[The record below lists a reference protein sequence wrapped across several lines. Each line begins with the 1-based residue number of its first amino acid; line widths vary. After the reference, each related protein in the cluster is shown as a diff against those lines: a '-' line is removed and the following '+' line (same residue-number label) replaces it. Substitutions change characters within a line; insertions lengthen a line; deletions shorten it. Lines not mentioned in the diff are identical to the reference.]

1 MYHLRLYMTKLY
13 AVNGGALFLNIG
25 CMIIVSLLEGLG
37 IYMLVPMLAAIGIFG
52 GHAGIP
58 FLSGGFDLFLSNI
71 PKSWLLQGML
81 LLFVLLLIGQA
92 LLQRYQSILNSRIQQ
107 RFMRSLRIDVYTSFM
122 KAQWTFYLRQRKSD
136 FSHVMT
142 TELARVSQ
150 GTNLLLQLTTAVIF
164 TLIQI
169 ALAFWL
175 SPSLTGLV
183 FLCGLGLFVVF
194 RRSIQNAKQLGDRT
208 TELSQVYFAGITDH
222 MNGMKDIKSNLLEAA
237 NIDWFRSLT
246 QRMEDNTTQF
256 VRQNATTQFFHRTAA
271 AVFVACIMLVSLQW
285 LHVSPEKLIVLILIF
300 SRLWPRFALIQASL
314 EYIMSMLSAFESVT
328 KVQQE
333 CEAFSDPSL
342 TALTTFETH
351 VSSDLSATHKSV
363 SASTTASARQPF
375 YLRTGIE
382 CSGLDYRY
390 DGTAELALH
399 QINLFI
405 PARGMTA
412 IVGKSGAGKSTMV
425 DVLMGFLRPTQGQ
438 IKMDG
443 HVLNDEL
450 LPQWRQS
457 FGYVSQD
464 PFLFHATVRENL
476 KLADANASEQQ
487 LWEALHFAAA
497 DGFVTRLPE
506 GLDTVIGDR
515 GIRLSGGERQ
525 RLVLARAVLHR
536 PPVLILD
543 EATSALDGEHE
554 ADIQAALER
563 MKGQMTLIVIAHRLS
578 TIRHADQ
585 IVVLEQGEIIQQGN
599 YRQLVQEERGAFSQL
614 LSYQSS
620 VIATP

>member
-1 MYHLRLYMTKLY
+1 MVHLRLYMTKLY
-13 AVNGGALFLNIG
+13 SVNGCALFLNIG
-25 CMIIVSLLEGLG
+25 CMIIVSLLEGFG
-37 IYMLVPMLAAIGIFG
+37 IYMLVPMLAAIGVFV
-52 GHAGIP
+52 GHSGMP
-58 FLSGGFDLFLSNI
+58 FLSDGLDHFLPFV
-71 PKSWLLQGML
+71 PKSWLLPGML
-81 LLFVLLLIGQA
+81 MVFVVLLTGQA

-122 KAQWTFYLRQRKSD
+122 KTQWAFYLRQRKSD

-150 GTNLLLQLTTAVIF
+150 GTNLLLQLTTAVMF

-183 FLCGLGLFVVF
+183 FLSGLGLFVVF
-194 RRSIQNAKQLGDRT
+194 RRSIRNAKQLGDRT

-237 NIDWFRSLT
+237 NIHWFRSLT

-256 VRQNATTQFFHRTAA
+256 VRQNATTQFFHRAVA
-271 AVFVACIMLVSLQW
+271 AVFVACVIFISLQW
-285 LHVSPEKLIVLILIF
+285 LHVTPEKLIVLILIF

-314 EYIMSMLSAFESVT
+314 EYIMSMISAFESVT

-333 CEAFSDPSL
+333 CEAFTDPSL
-342 TALTTFETH
+342 IALASSETRDPS
-351 VSSDLSATHKSV
+351 VVNLS
-363 SASTTASARQPF
+363 SASERQPLS
-375 YLRTGIE
+375 LRHGIE
-382 CSGLDYRY
+382 CSHLDYRY
-390 DGTAELALH
+390 EGAAEPALRH
-399 QINLFI
+399 INLFI
-405 PARGMTA
+405 PAREMTA

-425 DVLMGFLRPTQGQ
+425 DVLMGFLRPTGGQ
-438 IKMDG
+438 ITIDG
-443 HVLNDEL
+443 LVLSDEL

-476 KLADANASEQQ
+476 MLADKDASEQQ

-497 DGFVTRLPE
+497 DNFVSRLPE
-506 GLDTVIGDR
+506 GLDTIIGDR

-525 RLVLARAVLHR
+525 RLVLARAILHH
-536 PPVLILD
+536 PPILILD

-554 ADIQAALER
+554 AAIQAALER

-585 IVVLEQGEIIQQGN
+585 IVVLDQGEVIQQGN
-599 YRQLVQEERGAFSQL
+599 YRQLEQEERGRSV
-614 LSYQSS
+614 SYYRIKAVSPPPLNQ
-620 VIATP
+620 TFL

>member
-1 MYHLRLYMTKLY
+1 MVHLRLYMTKLY
-13 AVNGGALFLNIG
+13 SVNGGALFLNIG
-25 CMIIVSLLEGLG
+25 CMIIVSLLEGFG
-37 IYMLVPMLAAIGIFG
+37 IYMLVPMLAAIGVFV
-52 GHAGIP
+52 GHSGMP
-58 FLSGGFDLFLSNI
+58 FLSDGLDHFLPFV
-71 PKSWLLQGML
+71 PKSWLLPGML
-81 LLFVLLLIGQA
+81 MVFVVLLTGQA

-122 KAQWTFYLRQRKSD
+122 KAQWAFYLRQRKSD

-150 GTNLLLQLTTAVIF
+150 GTNLLLQLTTAVMF

-183 FLCGLGLFVVF
+183 FLSGLGLFVVF
-194 RRSIQNAKQLGDRT
+194 RRSIRNAKQLGDRT

-237 NIDWFRSLT
+237 NIHWFRSLT

-271 AVFVACIMLVSLQW
+271 AVFVACVIFISLQW
-285 LHVSPEKLIVLILIF
+285 LHVTPEKLIVLILIF

-314 EYIMSMLSAFESVT
+314 EYIMSMISAFESVT
-328 KVQQE
+328 KVQQD
-333 CEAFSDPSL
+333 CEAFTDPSLIGLASSETRVPSDPS
-342 TALTTFETH
+342 
-351 VSSDLSATHKSV
+351 VVNLS
-363 SASTTASARQPF
+363 SASERQPLS
-375 YLRTGIE
+375 LRHGIE
-382 CSGLDYRY
+382 CSHLDYRY
-390 DGTAELALH
+390 EGAVEPALRH
-399 QINLFI
+399 INLFI

-425 DVLMGFLRPTQGQ
+425 DVLMGFLRPTGGQ
-438 IKMDG
+438 ITIDG
-443 HVLNDEL
+443 LVLGDEL

-476 KLADANASEQQ
+476 MLADKDASEQQ

-497 DGFVTRLPE
+497 DNFVSRLPE
-506 GLDTVIGDR
+506 GLDTIIGDR

-525 RLVLARAVLHR
+525 RLVLARAILHH

-554 ADIQAALER
+554 AAIQAALER

-585 IVVLEQGEIIQQGN
+585 IVVLDQGKVIQQGD
-599 YRQLVQEERGAFSQL
+599 YRQLEQEERGAFSQL

-620 VIATP
+620 VTATP

>member
-1 MYHLRLYMTKLY
+1 MVHLRLYITKLY

-25 CMIIVSLLEGLG
+25 CMMIISLLEGFG
-37 IYMLVPMLAAIGIFG
+37 IYMLVPMLAAIGIFA
-52 GHAGIP
+52 GHSGLP
-58 FLSGGFDLFLSNI
+58 FLSGGFDHFLSYI
-71 PKSWLLQGML
+71 PKSWLLPGML
-81 LLFVLLLIGQA
+81 LLFVVLLTGQA
-92 LLQRYQSILNSRIQQ
+92 LLQRYQSILNSQIQQ

-150 GTNLLLQLTTAVIF
+150 GTNLLLQLTTSVMF

-183 FLCGLGLFVVF
+183 FLSGLGLFVVF
-194 RRSIQNAKQLGDRT
+194 RRSIRNAKQLGDRT
-208 TELSQVYFAGITDH
+208 TELSQIYFAGITDH
-222 MNGMKDIKSNLLEAA
+222 LNGMKDIKSNLLEAA

-246 QRMEDNTTQF
+246 RRMEDNSTQF
-256 VRQNATTQFFHRTAA
+256 VRQNATTQFLHRTAA
-271 AVFVACIMLVSLQW
+271 AVFVVCLIFASLQW
-285 LHVSPEKLIVLILIF
+285 LHISPEKLIVLILIF

-314 EYIMSMLSAFESVT
+314 EYIMSMISAFESVT

-342 TALTTFETH
+342 TALAAPPTRVPSD
-351 VSSDLSATHKSV
+351 VSGLHESPYTS
-363 SASTTASARQPF
+363 ASARHPLF
-375 YLRTGIE
+375 LRSGIE
-382 CSGLDYRY
+382 CNGLDYRY
-390 DGTAELALH
+390 DSAAEPALH

-405 PARGMTA
+405 PAKGMTA
-412 IVGKSGAGKSTMV
+412 IVGKSGAGKSTLV
-425 DVLMGFLRPTQGQ
+425 DVLMGFLRPTGGQ
-438 IKMDG
+438 IKIDG
-443 HVLNDEL
+443 RVLDDEL

-476 KLADANASEQQ
+476 KLAYKEASEKQ

-497 DGFVTRLPE
+497 DSFVARLPQ

-525 RLVLARAVLHR
+525 RLVLARAVLHH

-554 ADIQAALER
+554 AAIQAALER

-585 IVVLEQGEIIQQGN
+585 IVVLEQGEVIQQGN
-599 YRQLVQEERGAFSQL
+599 YRQLEQEERGAFSQL

-620 VIATP
+620 VTATP

>member
-1 MYHLRLYMTKLY
+1 MVHLRLYMTKLY
-13 AVNGGALFLNIG
+13 SVNGGALFLNIG
-25 CMIIVSLLEGLG
+25 CMIIVSLLEGFG
-37 IYMLVPMLAAIGIFG
+37 IYMLVPMLAAIGVFV
-52 GHAGIP
+52 GHSGIP
-58 FLSGGFDLFLSNI
+58 FLSGGLEHFLPFI
-71 PKSWLLQGML
+71 PKSWLLPGML
-81 LLFVLLLIGQA
+81 MVFIVLLTGQA

-122 KAQWTFYLRQRKSD
+122 KAQWAFYLRQRKSD

-150 GTNLLLQLTTAVIF
+150 GTNLLLQLTTAVMF
-164 TLIQI
+164 TMIQI

-183 FLCGLGLFVVF
+183 FLSGLGLFVVF
-194 RRSIQNAKQLGDRT
+194 RRSIRNAKQLGDRT

-237 NIDWFRSLT
+237 NIHWFRSLT

-271 AVFVACIMLVSLQW
+271 AVFVACVIFISLQW
-285 LHVSPEKLIVLILIF
+285 LHVTPEKLIVLILIF

-314 EYIMSMLSAFESVT
+314 EYIMSMISAFESVT

-333 CEAFSDPSL
+333 CEAFTDPSL
-342 TALTTFETH
+342 I
-351 VSSDLSATHKSV
+351 V
-363 SASTTASARQPF
+363 SASVRQPLS
-375 YLRTGIE
+375 LRHGIE
-382 CSGLDYRY
+382 CSHLDYRY
-390 DGTAELALH
+390 DGAAESALR

-425 DVLMGFLRPTQGQ
+425 DVLMGFLRPTGGQ
-438 IKMDG
+438 ITIDG
-443 HVLNDEL
+443 LVLDDEL
-450 LPQWRQS
+450 LLQWRQS

-476 KLADANASEQQ
+476 MLADKDASEQQ

-497 DGFVTRLPE
+497 DNFVSRLPE

-525 RLVLARAVLHR
+525 RLVLARAVLHH
-536 PPVLILD
+536 PSVLILD

-554 ADIQAALER
+554 AAIQAALER

-585 IVVLEQGEIIQQGN
+585 IVVLDQGEVIQQGN
-599 YRQLVQEERGAFSQL
+599 YHQLEQEERGAFSQL

-620 VIATP
+620 VTATP

>member
-1 MYHLRLYMTKLY
+1 MTHLRLYMTKLY
-13 AVNGGALFLNIG
+13 GVNGGALFLNIG
-25 CMIIVSLLEGLG
+25 CMIIVSLLESVG
-37 IYMLVPMLAAIGIFG
+37 IYMLVPMLAAIGVFG
-52 GHAGIP
+52 GHSEMP
-58 FLSGGFDLFLSNI
+58 FLSDGFDYFLPHI
-71 PKSWLLQGML
+71 PKSWLLPGML
-81 LLFVLLLIGQA
+81 LLFVALLTGQA
-92 LLQRYQSILNSRIQQ
+92 LLQRYQSILSSRIQQ

-122 KAQWTFYLRQRKSD
+122 KAQWAFYLRQRKSD

-150 GTNLLLQLTTAVIF
+150 GTNLLLQLVTAVMF

-183 FLCGLGLFVVF
+183 FVSGLVLFVVF
-194 RRSIQNAKQLGDRT
+194 RRSIRNAKQLGDRT

-237 NIDWFRSLT
+237 NIRWFRSLT

-256 VRQNATTQFFHRTAA
+256 VRQNATTQFFHRIAA
-271 AVFVACIMLVSLQW
+271 AIFVVSVLFVSLQW
-285 LHVSPEKLIVLILIF
+285 LHVTPEKLIVLILIF

-314 EYIMSMLSAFESVT
+314 EYIMSMVSAFESVT
-328 KVQQE
+328 KVQRE

-342 TALTTFETH
+342 IGLTSSETH
-351 VSSDLSATHKSV
+351 VPFDLSEHQLASV
-363 SASTTASARQPF
+363 SVRQP
-375 YLRTGIE
+375 LSLHNGIE
-382 CSGLDYRY
+382 CTRLDYCY
-390 DGTAELALH
+390 EGAVEPALR

-425 DVLMGFLRPTQGQ
+425 DVLMGFLRPTSGQ
-438 IKMDG
+438 IQIDG
-443 HVLNDEL
+443 HVLDDEL
-450 LPQWRQS
+450 LPLWRQS

-476 KLADANASEQQ
+476 KLADKDATEQQ

-497 DGFVTRLPE
+497 DHFVSRLPE

-525 RLVLARAVLHR
+525 RLVLARAILHH

-554 ADIQAALER
+554 AAIQAALER

-585 IVVLEQGEIIQQGN
+585 IVVLDQGEIIQQGN
-599 YRQLVQEERGAFSQL
+599 YRQLVEEERGAFSQL
-614 LSYQSS
+614 LSYQSTVS
-620 VIATP
+620 AAP

>member
-1 MYHLRLYMTKLY
+1 MVHLRLYMTKLY
-13 AVNGGALFLNIG
+13 SVNGGALFLNIG
-25 CMIIVSLLEGLG
+25 CMIMVSLLEGFG
-37 IYMLVPMLAAIGIFG
+37 IYMLVPMLAAIGVFV
-52 GHAGIP
+52 GHSGMP
-58 FLSGGFDLFLSNI
+58 FLSGGLEHFLAFI
-71 PKSWLLQGML
+71 PKSWLLPGML
-81 LLFVLLLIGQA
+81 MVFIVLLTGQA
-92 LLQRYQSILNSRIQQ
+92 MLQRYQSILNSRIQQ

-122 KAQWTFYLRQRKSD
+122 KAQWAFYLRQRKSD

-150 GTNLLLQLTTAVIF
+150 GTNLLLQLITAVMF
-164 TLIQI
+164 TMIQI

-183 FLCGLGLFVVF
+183 FLSGLGLFVVF
-194 RRSIQNAKQLGDRT
+194 RRSIRNAKQLGDRT

-237 NIDWFRSLT
+237 NIHWFRSLT

-271 AVFVACIMLVSLQW
+271 AVFVACVIFISLQW
-285 LHVSPEKLIVLILIF
+285 LHVTPEKLIVLILIF

-314 EYIMSMLSAFESVT
+314 EYIMSMISAFESVT

-333 CEAFSDPSL
+333 CEAFTDPSL
-342 TALTTFETH
+342 I
-351 VSSDLSATHKSV
+351 V
-363 SASTTASARQPF
+363 SASVRQPLS
-375 YLRTGIE
+375 LRHGIE
-382 CSGLDYRY
+382 CSHLDYRY
-390 DGTAELALH
+390 DGAAESALRH
-399 QINLFI
+399 INLFI

-425 DVLMGFLRPTQGQ
+425 DVLMGFLRPSGGQ
-438 IKMDG
+438 ITIDG
-443 HVLNDEL
+443 LVLDDEL
-450 LPQWRQS
+450 LLQWRQS

-476 KLADANASEQQ
+476 MLADKDVSEQQ

-497 DGFVTRLPE
+497 DNFVSRLPE

-525 RLVLARAVLHR
+525 RLVLARAVLHH
-536 PPVLILD
+536 PSVLILD

-554 ADIQAALER
+554 AAIQAALER

-585 IVVLEQGEIIQQGN
+585 IVVLDQGEVIQQGN
-599 YRQLVQEERGAFSQL
+599 YHQLEQEERGAFSQL

-620 VIATP
+620 VTATP

>member
-1 MYHLRLYMTKLY
+1 MIHLRLYMTKLY
-13 AVNGGALFLNIG
+13 SVNGGALFLNIG
-25 CMIIVSLLEGLG
+25 CMIIVSLLEGFG
-37 IYMLVPMLAAIGIFG
+37 IYMLVPMLAAIGVFV
-52 GHAGIP
+52 GHSGMP
-58 FLSGGFDLFLSNI
+58 FLSGGLEHFLPFI
-71 PKSWLLQGML
+71 PKSWLLPGML
-81 LLFVLLLIGQA
+81 MVFIVLLTGQA

-122 KAQWTFYLRQRKSD
+122 KAQWAFYLRQRKSD

-150 GTNLLLQLTTAVIF
+150 GTNLLLQLTTAVMF
-164 TLIQI
+164 TMIQI

-183 FLCGLGLFVVF
+183 FLSGLGLFVVF
-194 RRSIQNAKQLGDRT
+194 RRSIRNAKQLGDRT

-237 NIDWFRSLT
+237 NIHWFRSLT

-271 AVFVACIMLVSLQW
+271 AVFVACVIFTSLQW
-285 LHVSPEKLIVLILIF
+285 LHVTPEKLIVLILIF

-314 EYIMSMLSAFESVT
+314 EYIMSMISAFESVT

-333 CEAFSDPSL
+333 CEAFTDPSL
-342 TALTTFETH
+342 I
-351 VSSDLSATHKSV
+351 V
-363 SASTTASARQPF
+363 SASVRQPLS
-375 YLRTGIE
+375 LRHGIE
-382 CSGLDYRY
+382 CSHLDYRY
-390 DGTAELALH
+390 DGAAESALR

-425 DVLMGFLRPTQGQ
+425 DVLMGFLRPTGGQ
-438 IKMDG
+438 ITIDG
-443 HVLNDEL
+443 LVLDDEL
-450 LPQWRQS
+450 LLQWRQS

-476 KLADANASEQQ
+476 MLADKDASEQQ

-497 DGFVTRLPE
+497 DNFVSRLPE

-525 RLVLARAVLHR
+525 RLVLARAVLHH
-536 PPVLILD
+536 PSVLILD

-554 ADIQAALER
+554 AAIQAALER

-585 IVVLEQGEIIQQGN
+585 IVVLDQGEVIQQGN
-599 YRQLVQEERGAFSQL
+599 YHQLEQEERGAFSQL

-620 VIATP
+620 VTATP

>member
-1 MYHLRLYMTKLY
+1 MVHLRLYMTKLY
-13 AVNGGALFLNIG
+13 SVNGGALFLNIG
-25 CMIIVSLLEGLG
+25 CMIIVSLLEGFG
-37 IYMLVPMLAAIGIFG
+37 IYMLVPMLAAIGVFV
-52 GHAGIP
+52 GHSGMP
-58 FLSGGFDLFLSNI
+58 FLSDGLDHFLPFV
-71 PKSWLLQGML
+71 PKSWLLPGML
-81 LLFVLLLIGQA
+81 MVFVVLLTGQA

-122 KAQWTFYLRQRKSD
+122 KAQWAFYLRQRKSD

-150 GTNLLLQLTTAVIF
+150 GTNLLLQLTTAVMF

-183 FLCGLGLFVVF
+183 FLSGLGLFVVF
-194 RRSIQNAKQLGDRT
+194 RRSIRNAKQLGDRT

-237 NIDWFRSLT
+237 NIHWFRSLT

-256 VRQNATTQFFHRTAA
+256 VRQNATTQFFHRAMA
-271 AVFVACIMLVSLQW
+271 AVFVACVIFISLQW
-285 LHVSPEKLIVLILIF
+285 LHVTPEKLIVLILIF

-314 EYIMSMLSAFESVT
+314 EYIMSMISAFESVT

-333 CEAFSDPSL
+333 CEAFTDPSLIALASSETRVPSDPS
-342 TALTTFETH
+342 
-351 VSSDLSATHKSV
+351 VVNLS
-363 SASTTASARQPF
+363 SASERQPLS
-375 YLRTGIE
+375 LRHGIE
-382 CSGLDYRY
+382 CSHLDYRY
-390 DGTAELALH
+390 EGAAEPALRH
-399 QINLFI
+399 INLFI
-405 PARGMTA
+405 PAREMTA

-425 DVLMGFLRPTQGQ
+425 DVLMGFLRPTGGQ
-438 IKMDG
+438 IIIDG
-443 HVLNDEL
+443 LVLGDEL

-476 KLADANASEQQ
+476 MLADKDASEQQ

-497 DGFVTRLPE
+497 DNFVSRLPE
-506 GLDTVIGDR
+506 GLDTIIGDR

-525 RLVLARAVLHR
+525 RLVLARAILHH

-554 ADIQAALER
+554 AAIQAALER

-585 IVVLEQGEIIQQGN
+585 IVVLDQGEVIQQGD
-599 YRQLVQEERGAFSQL
+599 YRQLEQEERGAFSQL

-620 VIATP
+620 VTATP

>member
-1 MYHLRLYMTKLY
+1 MVHLRLYMTKLY
-13 AVNGGALFLNIG
+13 SVNGGALFLNIG
-25 CMIIVSLLEGLG
+25 CMIIVSLLEGFG
-37 IYMLVPMLAAIGIFG
+37 IYMLVPMLAAIGVFV
-52 GHAGIP
+52 GHSGMP
-58 FLSGGFDLFLSNI
+58 FLSDGLDHFLPFV
-71 PKSWLLQGML
+71 PKSWLLPGML
-81 LLFVLLLIGQA
+81 MVFVALLTGQA

-122 KAQWTFYLRQRKSD
+122 KAQWAFYLRQRKSD

-150 GTNLLLQLTTAVIF
+150 GTNLLLQLTTAVMF

-183 FLCGLGLFVVF
+183 FLSGLGLFVVF
-194 RRSIQNAKQLGDRT
+194 RRSIRNAKQLGDRT

-237 NIDWFRSLT
+237 NIHWFRSLT

-256 VRQNATTQFFHRTAA
+256 VRQNATTQFFHRAMA
-271 AVFVACIMLVSLQW
+271 AVFVACVIFISLQW
-285 LHVSPEKLIVLILIF
+285 LHVTPEKLIVLILIF

-314 EYIMSMLSAFESVT
+314 EYIMSMISAFESVT

-333 CEAFSDPSL
+333 CEAFTDPSL
-342 TALTTFETH
+342 IALASSETR
-351 VSSDLSATHKSV
+351 VPSAVVNLS
-363 SASTTASARQPF
+363 SASERQPLS
-375 YLRTGIE
+375 LRHGIE
-382 CSGLDYRY
+382 CSHLDYRY
-390 DGTAELALH
+390 EGAAEPALRH
-399 QINLFI
+399 INLFI
-405 PARGMTA
+405 PAREMTA

-425 DVLMGFLRPTQGQ
+425 DVLMGFLRPTGGQ
-438 IKMDG
+438 ITIDG
-443 HVLNDEL
+443 LVLGDEL

-476 KLADANASEQQ
+476 MLADKDASEQQ

-497 DGFVTRLPE
+497 DNFVSRLPE
-506 GLDTVIGDR
+506 GLNTIIGDR

-525 RLVLARAVLHR
+525 RLVLARAILHH

-554 ADIQAALER
+554 AAIQAALER

-585 IVVLEQGEIIQQGN
+585 IVVLDQGEVIQQGN
-599 YRQLVQEERGAFSQL
+599 YRQLEQEEWGAFSQL

-620 VIATP
+620 VTATP

>member
-1 MYHLRLYMTKLY
+1 MVHLRLYMTKLY
-13 AVNGGALFLNIG
+13 SVNGGALFLNIG
-25 CMIIVSLLEGLG
+25 CMIIVSLLEGFG
-37 IYMLVPMLAAIGIFG
+37 IYMLVPMLAAIGVFV
-52 GHAGIP
+52 GHSGMP
-58 FLSGGFDLFLSNI
+58 FLSDGLDHFLPFV
-71 PKSWLLQGML
+71 PKSWLLPGML
-81 LLFVLLLIGQA
+81 MVFVVLLTGQA

-122 KAQWTFYLRQRKSD
+122 KAQWAFYLRQRKSD

-150 GTNLLLQLTTAVIF
+150 GTNLLLQLTTAVMF

-183 FLCGLGLFVVF
+183 FLSGLGLFVVF
-194 RRSIQNAKQLGDRT
+194 RRSIRNAKQLGDRT

-237 NIDWFRSLT
+237 NIHWFRSLT

-256 VRQNATTQFFHRTAA
+256 VRQNATTQFFHRAVA
-271 AVFVACIMLVSLQW
+271 AVFVACVIFISLQW
-285 LHVSPEKLIVLILIF
+285 LHVTPEKLIVLILIF

-314 EYIMSMLSAFESVT
+314 EYIMSMISAFESVT

-333 CEAFSDPSL
+333 CEAFTDPSL
-342 TALTTFETH
+342 IALASSETRDPS
-351 VSSDLSATHKSV
+351 VVNLS
-363 SASTTASARQPF
+363 SASERQPLS
-375 YLRTGIE
+375 LRHGIE
-382 CSGLDYRY
+382 CSNLDYRY
-390 DGTAELALH
+390 EGAAEPALRH
-399 QINLFI
+399 INLFI
-405 PARGMTA
+405 PAREMTA

-425 DVLMGFLRPTQGQ
+425 DVLMGFLRPTGGQ
-438 IKMDG
+438 ITIDG
-443 HVLNDEL
+443 LVLGDEL

-476 KLADANASEQQ
+476 MLADKDASEKQ

-497 DGFVTRLPE
+497 DNFVSRLPE
-506 GLDTVIGDR
+506 GLDTIIGDR

-525 RLVLARAVLHR
+525 RLVLARAILHH
-536 PPVLILD
+536 PPILILD

-554 ADIQAALER
+554 AAIQAALER

-585 IVVLEQGEIIQQGN
+585 IVVLDQGEVIQQGN
-599 YRQLVQEERGAFSQL
+599 YRQLEQEERGAFSQL

-620 VIATP
+620 VTATP

>member
-1 MYHLRLYMTKLY
+1 MVHLRLYMTKLY
-13 AVNGGALFLNIG
+13 SVNGGALFLNIG
-25 CMIIVSLLEGLG
+25 CMIIVSLLEGFG
-37 IYMLVPMLAAIGIFG
+37 IYMLVPMLAAIGVFV
-52 GHAGIP
+52 GHSGMP
-58 FLSGGFDLFLSNI
+58 FLSGGLEHFLPFI
-71 PKSWLLQGML
+71 PKSWLLPGML
-81 LLFVLLLIGQA
+81 MVFIVLLTGQA
-92 LLQRYQSILNSRIQQ
+92 MLQRYQSILNSRIQQ

-122 KAQWTFYLRQRKSD
+122 KAQWAFYLRQRKSD

-150 GTNLLLQLTTAVIF
+150 GTNLLLQLTTAVMF
-164 TLIQI
+164 TMIQI

-183 FLCGLGLFVVF
+183 FLSGLGLFVVF
-194 RRSIQNAKQLGDRT
+194 RRSIRNAKQLGDRT

-237 NIDWFRSLT
+237 NIHWFRSLT

-271 AVFVACIMLVSLQW
+271 AVFVASVIFISLQW
-285 LHVSPEKLIVLILIF
+285 LHVTPEKLIVLILIF

-314 EYIMSMLSAFESVT
+314 EYIMSMISAFESVT

-333 CEAFSDPSL
+333 CEAFTDPSL
-342 TALTTFETH
+342 I
-351 VSSDLSATHKSV
+351 V
-363 SASTTASARQPF
+363 SASVRQPLS
-375 YLRTGIE
+375 LRHGIE
-382 CSGLDYRY
+382 CSHLDYRY
-390 DGTAELALH
+390 DGAAESALRN
-399 QINLFI
+399 INLFI

-425 DVLMGFLRPTQGQ
+425 DVLMGFLRPTGGQ
-438 IKMDG
+438 ITIDG
-443 HVLNDEL
+443 LVLDDEL
-450 LPQWRQS
+450 LLQWRQS

-476 KLADANASEQQ
+476 MLADKDASEQQ

-497 DGFVTRLPE
+497 DNFVSRLPE

-525 RLVLARAVLHR
+525 RLVLARAVLHH
-536 PPVLILD
+536 PSVLILD

-554 ADIQAALER
+554 AAIQAALER

-585 IVVLEQGEIIQQGN
+585 IVVLDQGEVIQQGN
-599 YRQLVQEERGAFSQL
+599 YHQLEQEERGAFSQL

-620 VIATP
+620 VTATP

>member
-1 MYHLRLYMTKLY
+1 MVHLRLYMTKLY
-13 AVNGGALFLNIG
+13 SVNGGALFLNIG
-25 CMIIVSLLEGLG
+25 CMIIVSLLEGFG
-37 IYMLVPMLAAIGIFG
+37 IYMLVPMLAAIGVFV
-52 GHAGIP
+52 GHSGMP
-58 FLSGGFDLFLSNI
+58 FLSDGLDHFLPFV
-71 PKSWLLQGML
+71 PKSWLLPGML
-81 LLFVLLLIGQA
+81 MVFVVLLTGQA

-122 KAQWTFYLRQRKSD
+122 KAQWAFYLRQRKSD

-150 GTNLLLQLTTAVIF
+150 GTNLLLQLTTAVMF
-164 TLIQI
+164 TMIQI

-183 FLCGLGLFVVF
+183 FLSGLGLFVVF
-194 RRSIQNAKQLGDRT
+194 RRSIRNAKQLGDRT

-237 NIDWFRSLT
+237 NIHWFRSLT

-271 AVFVACIMLVSLQW
+271 AVFVACVIFISLQW
-285 LHVSPEKLIVLILIF
+285 LHVTSEKLIVLILIF

-314 EYIMSMLSAFESVT
+314 EYIMSMISAFESVT

-333 CEAFSDPSL
+333 CEAFSDPSV
-342 TALTTFETH
+342 FN
-351 VSSDLSATHKSV
+351 LSPASV
-363 SASTTASARQPF
+363 RQPLS
-375 YLRTGIE
+375 LRHGIE
-382 CSGLDYRY
+382 CSHLDYRY
-390 DGTAELALH
+390 DGAAESALRH
-399 QINLFI
+399 INLFI

-425 DVLMGFLRPTQGQ
+425 DVLMGFLRPTGGQ
-438 IKMDG
+438 ITIDG
-443 HVLNDEL
+443 LVLDDEL
-450 LPQWRQS
+450 LLQWRQS

-476 KLADANASEQQ
+476 MLADKDASEQQ

-497 DGFVTRLPE
+497 DSFVSRLPE
-506 GLDTVIGDR
+506 GLDTIIGDR
-515 GIRLSGGERQ
+515 GIRLSGGECQ
-525 RLVLARAVLHR
+525 RLVLARAVLHH
-536 PPVLILD
+536 PSVLILD

-554 ADIQAALER
+554 AAIQAALER

-585 IVVLEQGEIIQQGN
+585 IVVLDQGEVIQQGN
-599 YRQLVQEERGAFSQL
+599 YHQLEQEERGAFSQL

-620 VIATP
+620 VTATP

>member
-1 MYHLRLYMTKLY
+1 MVHLRLYMTKLY
-13 AVNGGALFLNIG
+13 SVNGSALFLNIG
-25 CMIIVSLLEGLG
+25 CMIIVSLLEGFG
-37 IYMLVPMLAAIGIFG
+37 IYMLVPMLAAIGVFV
-52 GHAGIP
+52 GHSGMP
-58 FLSGGFDLFLSNI
+58 FLSDGLDHFLPFI
-71 PKSWLLQGML
+71 PKSWLLPGML
-81 LLFVLLLIGQA
+81 MVFVVLLTGQA

-122 KAQWTFYLRQRKSD
+122 KAQWAFYLRQRKSD

-150 GTNLLLQLTTAVIF
+150 GTNLLLQLTTAVMF
-164 TLIQI
+164 TMIQI

-183 FLCGLGLFVVF
+183 FLSGLGLFVVF
-194 RRSIQNAKQLGDRT
+194 RRSIRNAKQLGDRT

-237 NIDWFRSLT
+237 NIHWFRSLT

-271 AVFVACIMLVSLQW
+271 AVFVACVIFISLQW
-285 LHVSPEKLIVLILIF
+285 LHVTPEKLIVLILIF

-314 EYIMSMLSAFESVT
+314 EYIMSMISAFESVT

-333 CEAFSDPSL
+333 CEAFTDPSL
-342 TALTTFETH
+342 I
-351 VSSDLSATHKSV
+351 V
-363 SASTTASARQPF
+363 SASVRQPLS
-375 YLRTGIE
+375 LRHGIE
-382 CSGLDYRY
+382 CSHLDYRY
-390 DGTAELALH
+390 DGAAEPALRH
-399 QINLFI
+399 INLFI

-425 DVLMGFLRPTQGQ
+425 DVLMGFLRPTGGQ
-438 IKMDG
+438 ITIDG
-443 HVLNDEL
+443 LVLDDEL
-450 LPQWRQS
+450 LLQWRQS

-476 KLADANASEQQ
+476 MLADKDASEQQ

-497 DGFVTRLPE
+497 DNFVSRLPE

-525 RLVLARAVLHR
+525 RLVLARAVLHH
-536 PPVLILD
+536 PSVLILD

-554 ADIQAALER
+554 AAIQAALER

-585 IVVLEQGEIIQQGN
+585 IVVLDQGEVIQQGN
-599 YRQLVQEERGAFSQL
+599 YHQLEQEERGAFSQL

-620 VIATP
+620 VTATP

>member
-1 MYHLRLYMTKLY
+1 MVHLRLYMTKLY
-13 AVNGGALFLNIG
+13 SVNGGALFLNIG
-25 CMIIVSLLEGLG
+25 CMIIVSLLEGFG
-37 IYMLVPMLAAIGIFG
+37 IYMLVPMLAAIGVFV
-52 GHAGIP
+52 GHSGMP
-58 FLSGGFDLFLSNI
+58 FLSDGLDHFLPFV
-71 PKSWLLQGML
+71 PKSWLLPGML
-81 LLFVLLLIGQA
+81 MVFVVLLTGQA

-122 KAQWTFYLRQRKSD
+122 KAQWAFYLRQRKSD

-150 GTNLLLQLTTAVIF
+150 GTNLLLQLTTAVMF

-183 FLCGLGLFVVF
+183 FLSGLGLFVVF
-194 RRSIQNAKQLGDRT
+194 RRSIRNAKQLGDRT

-237 NIDWFRSLT
+237 NIHWFRSLT

-256 VRQNATTQFFHRTAA
+256 VRQNATTQFFHRAMA
-271 AVFVACIMLVSLQW
+271 AVFVACVIFISLQW
-285 LHVSPEKLIVLILIF
+285 LHVTPEKLIVLILIF

-314 EYIMSMLSAFESVT
+314 EYIMSMISAFESVT

-333 CEAFSDPSL
+333 CEAFTDPSLIALASSETRVPSDPS
-342 TALTTFETH
+342 
-351 VSSDLSATHKSV
+351 VVNLS
-363 SASTTASARQPF
+363 SASERQPLS
-375 YLRTGIE
+375 LRHGIE
-382 CSGLDYRY
+382 CSHLDYRY
-390 DGTAELALH
+390 EGAAEPALRH
-399 QINLFI
+399 INLFI
-405 PARGMTA
+405 PAREMTA

-425 DVLMGFLRPTQGQ
+425 DVLMGFLRPTGGQ
-438 IKMDG
+438 IIIDG
-443 HVLNDEL
+443 LVLGDEL

-476 KLADANASEQQ
+476 MLADKDASEQQ

-497 DGFVTRLPE
+497 DNFVSRLPE
-506 GLDTVIGDR
+506 GLDTIIGDR

-525 RLVLARAVLHR
+525 RLVLARAILHH
-536 PPVLILD
+536 PPILILD

-554 ADIQAALER
+554 AAIQAALER

-585 IVVLEQGEIIQQGN
+585 IVVLNQGEVIQQGN
-599 YRQLVQEERGAFSQL
+599 YRQLEQEERGAFSQL

-620 VIATP
+620 VTATP

>member
-1 MYHLRLYMTKLY
+1 MVHLRLYMTKLY
-13 AVNGGALFLNIG
+13 SVNGGALFLNIG
-25 CMIIVSLLEGLG
+25 CMIIVSLLEGFG
-37 IYMLVPMLAAIGIFG
+37 IYMLVPMLAAIGVFV
-52 GHAGIP
+52 GHSGMP
-58 FLSGGFDLFLSNI
+58 FLSDGLDHFLPFV
-71 PKSWLLQGML
+71 PKSWLLPGML
-81 LLFVLLLIGQA
+81 MVFVVLLTGQA

-122 KAQWTFYLRQRKSD
+122 KAQWAFYLRQRKSD

-150 GTNLLLQLTTAVIF
+150 GTNLLLQLTTAVMF

-183 FLCGLGLFVVF
+183 FLSGLGLFVVF
-194 RRSIQNAKQLGDRT
+194 RRSIRNAKQLGDRT

-237 NIDWFRSLT
+237 NIHWFRSLT

-256 VRQNATTQFFHRTAA
+256 VRQNATTQFFHRAVA
-271 AVFVACIMLVSLQW
+271 AVFVACVIFISLQW
-285 LHVSPEKLIVLILIF
+285 LHVTPEKLIVLILIF

-314 EYIMSMLSAFESVT
+314 EYIMSMISAFESVT

-333 CEAFSDPSL
+333 CEAFTDPSLIALASSETRVPSDPS
-342 TALTTFETH
+342 
-351 VSSDLSATHKSV
+351 VVNLS
-363 SASTTASARQPF
+363 SASERQPLS
-375 YLRTGIE
+375 LRHGIE
-382 CSGLDYRY
+382 CSHLDYRY
-390 DGTAELALH
+390 EGAAEPALRH
-399 QINLFI
+399 INLFI
-405 PARGMTA
+405 PAREMTV

-425 DVLMGFLRPTQGQ
+425 DVLMGFLRPTGGQ
-438 IKMDG
+438 ITIDG
-443 HVLNDEL
+443 LVLGDDL

-464 PFLFHATVRENL
+464 PFLFHATIRENL
-476 KLADANASEQQ
+476 MLADKDASEQQ

-497 DGFVTRLPE
+497 DNFVSRLPE
-506 GLDTVIGDR
+506 GLDTIIGDR

-525 RLVLARAVLHR
+525 RLVLARAILHH
-536 PPVLILD
+536 PPILILD

-554 ADIQAALER
+554 AAIQAALER

-585 IVVLEQGEIIQQGN
+585 IVVLDQGEVIQQGN
-599 YRQLVQEERGAFSQL
+599 YRQLEQEERGAFSQL

-620 VIATP
+620 VTATP

>member
-1 MYHLRLYMTKLY
+1 MAHLRLYFTKLY
-13 AVNGGALFLNIG
+13 TVNGGTLILNIV
-25 CMIIVSLLEGLG
+25 CMMIISLLEGVG
-37 IYMLVPMLAAIGIFG
+37 IYMIVPMLAAIGVFA
-52 GHAGIP
+52 GHSGLP
-58 FLSGGFDLFLSNI
+58 FLSGGFDHFLSYI
-71 PKSWLLQGML
+71 PKSWLLPGML
-81 LLFVLLLIGQA
+81 LLFVVLLTGQA
-92 LLQRYQSILNSRIQQ
+92 LLQRYQSVLSSQIQQ

-150 GTNLLLQLTTAVIF
+150 GTNLLLQLTTAIMF

-183 FLCGLGLFVVF
+183 FLSGLGLFVVF
-194 RRSIQNAKQLGDRT
+194 RRSIRNAKQLGDRT
-208 TELSQVYFAGITDH
+208 TELSQIYFAGITDH

-246 QRMEDNTTQF
+246 RRMKDNSTQF
-256 VRQNATTQFFHRTAA
+256 VRQNATTQFLHRTAA
-271 AVFVACIMLVSLQW
+271 AVFVVCLIFASLQW

-314 EYIMSMLSAFESVT
+314 EYIMSMISAFESVT

-342 TALTTFETH
+342 LAVTSSAARVPSTGSELHVAALTRHPLF
-351 VSSDLSATHKSV
+351 
-363 SASTTASARQPF
+363 
-375 YLRTGIE
+375 LRSGIE
-382 CSGLDYRY
+382 CSDLNYRY
-390 DGTAELALH
+390 DGAAEPALH

-412 IVGKSGAGKSTMV
+412 IVGKSGAGKSTLV
-425 DVLMGFLRPTQGQ
+425 DVLMGFLRPTGGQ
-438 IKMDG
+438 IQIDG
-443 HVLNDEL
+443 RVLDDEL

-476 KLADANASEQQ
+476 KLADRNASEEQ

-497 DGFVTRLPE
+497 DSFVARLPE

-525 RLVLARAVLHR
+525 RLVLARAVLHH

-554 ADIQAALER
+554 AAIQAALER
-563 MKGQMTLIVIAHRLS
+563 MKG
-578 TIRHADQ
+578 
-585 IVVLEQGEIIQQGN
+585 
-599 YRQLVQEERGAFSQL
+599 
-614 LSYQSS
+614 
-620 VIATP
+620 

>member
-1 MYHLRLYMTKLY
+1 MVHLRLYMTKLY
-13 AVNGGALFLNIG
+13 SVNGGALFLNIG
-25 CMIIVSLLEGLG
+25 CMIIVSLLEGFG
-37 IYMLVPMLAAIGIFG
+37 IYMLVPMLAAIGVFV
-52 GHAGIP
+52 GHSGMP
-58 FLSGGFDLFLSNI
+58 FLSDGLDHFLPFV
-71 PKSWLLQGML
+71 PKSWLLPGML
-81 LLFVLLLIGQA
+81 MVFVALLTGQA

-122 KAQWTFYLRQRKSD
+122 KAQWAFYLRQRKSD

-150 GTNLLLQLTTAVIF
+150 GTNLLLQLTTAVMF

-183 FLCGLGLFVVF
+183 FLSGLGLFVVF
-194 RRSIQNAKQLGDRT
+194 RRSIRNAKQLGDRT

-237 NIDWFRSLT
+237 NIHWFRSLT

-256 VRQNATTQFFHRTAA
+256 VRQNATTQFFHRAMA
-271 AVFVACIMLVSLQW
+271 AVFVACVIFISLQW
-285 LHVSPEKLIVLILIF
+285 LHVTPEKLIVLILIF

-314 EYIMSMLSAFESVT
+314 EYIMSMISAFESVT

-333 CEAFSDPSL
+333 CEAFTDPSL
-342 TALTTFETH
+342 IALASSETR
-351 VSSDLSATHKSV
+351 VPSAVVNLS
-363 SASTTASARQPF
+363 SASERQPLS
-375 YLRTGIE
+375 LRHGIE
-382 CSGLDYRY
+382 CSHLDYRY
-390 DGTAELALH
+390 EGAAEPALRH
-399 QINLFI
+399 INLFI
-405 PARGMTA
+405 PAREMTA

-425 DVLMGFLRPTQGQ
+425 DVLMGFLRPTGGQ
-438 IKMDG
+438 ITIDG
-443 HVLNDEL
+443 LVLGDEL

-476 KLADANASEQQ
+476 MLADKDASEQQ

-497 DGFVTRLPE
+497 DNFVSRLPE
-506 GLDTVIGDR
+506 GLNTIIGDR

-525 RLVLARAVLHR
+525 RLVLARAILHH

-554 ADIQAALER
+554 AAIQAALER

-585 IVVLEQGEIIQQGN
+585 IVVLDQGEVIQQGN
-599 YRQLVQEERGAFSQL
+599 YRQLEQEERGAFSQL

-620 VIATP
+620 VTATP

>member
-1 MYHLRLYMTKLY
+1 MIHLRLYITKLY
-13 AVNGGALFLNIG
+13 TVNGGALFLNLG
-25 CMIIVSLLEGLG
+25 CMMIISLLEGFG
-37 IYMLVPMLAAIGIFG
+37 IYMLVPMLAAIGVFSSHSG
-52 GHAGIP
+52 LP
-58 FLSGGFDLFLSNI
+58 FLSGGFDHFLPNI
-71 PKSWLLQGML
+71 PKSWLLPGML
-81 LLFVLLLIGQA
+81 LLFVVLLTGQA
-92 LLQRYQSILNSRIQQ
+92 LLQRYQSVLSSQIQQ

-164 TLIQI
+164 TLIQV

-183 FLCGLGLFVVF
+183 FLSGLGLFVVF
-194 RRSIQNAKQLGDRT
+194 RRSIRNAKQLGDRT
-208 TELSQVYFAGITDH
+208 TELSQIYFAGITDH

-237 NIDWFRSLT
+237 NIHWFRSLT
-246 QRMEDNTTQF
+246 QRMEDNSTRF
-256 VRQNATTQFFHRTAA
+256 VRQNATTQFLHRTAA
-271 AVFVACIMLVSLQW
+271 AVFVVCLIFASLQW
-285 LHVSPEKLIVLILIF
+285 LHVLPEKLIVLILIF

-314 EYIMSMLSAFESVT
+314 EYIMSMMSAFESVG

-342 TALTTFETH
+342 IAVTSSAAR
-351 VSSDLSATHKSV
+351 VSLDASV
-363 SASTTASARQPF
+363 LHRSASVRSPML
-375 YLRTGIE
+375 LRSGIE

-390 DGTAELALH
+390 DGAAEPALRH
-399 QINLFI
+399 INLFI

-425 DVLMGFLRPTQGQ
+425 DVLMGFLRPTQGE
-438 IKMDG
+438 IKIDG
-443 HVLNDEL
+443 HVLDDEL
-450 LPQWRQS
+450 LPEWRQS

-476 KLADANASEQQ
+476 KLADKDASEKE
-487 LWEALHFAAA
+487 LWKALHFAAA
-497 DGFVTRLPE
+497 DGFVARLPE

-525 RLVLARAVLHR
+525 RLVLARAVLHH

-554 ADIQAALER
+554 AAIQAALER

-585 IVVLEQGEIIQQGN
+585 IVVLEQGEVIQQGN
-599 YRQLVQEERGAFSQL
+599 YRELAEEERGAFSQL

-620 VIATP
+620 VAATP

>member
-1 MYHLRLYMTKLY
+1 MVHLRLYMTKLY
-13 AVNGGALFLNIG
+13 SVNGGALFLNIG
-25 CMIIVSLLEGLG
+25 CMIIVSLLEGFG
-37 IYMLVPMLAAIGIFG
+37 IYMLVPMLAAIGVFV
-52 GHAGIP
+52 GHSGMP
-58 FLSGGFDLFLSNI
+58 FLSDGLDHFLPFI
-71 PKSWLLQGML
+71 PKSWLLPGML
-81 LLFVLLLIGQA
+81 MVFVVLLTGQA

-107 RFMRSLRIDVYTSFM
+107 RFMRSLRVDVYTSFM
-122 KAQWTFYLRQRKSD
+122 KAQWAFYLRQRKSD

-150 GTNLLLQLTTAVIF
+150 GTNLLLQLTTAVMF

-183 FLCGLGLFVVF
+183 FLSGLGLFVVF
-194 RRSIQNAKQLGDRT
+194 RRSIRNAKQLGDRT

-237 NIDWFRSLT
+237 NIHWFRSLT

-256 VRQNATTQFFHRTAA
+256 VRQNASTQFFHRTAA
-271 AVFVACIMLVSLQW
+271 AVFVACVIFISLQW
-285 LHVSPEKLIVLILIF
+285 LHVTSEKLIVLILIF

-314 EYIMSMLSAFESVT
+314 EYIMSMISAFESVT

-333 CEAFSDPSL
+333 CKAFSDQSVFNL
-342 TALTTFETH
+342 
-351 VSSDLSATHKSV
+351 SSAAV
-363 SASTTASARQPF
+363 RQPLS
-375 YLRTGIE
+375 LRHGIE
-382 CSGLDYRY
+382 CSHLGYRY
-390 DGTAELALH
+390 DGAAEPALRR
-399 QINLFI
+399 INLFI

-425 DVLMGFLRPTQGQ
+425 DVLMGFLRPTGGQ
-438 IKMDG
+438 ITIDG
-443 HVLNDEL
+443 LVLDDEL

-476 KLADANASEQQ
+476 MLADKDASEQQ

-497 DGFVTRLPE
+497 DSFVSRLPE

-525 RLVLARAVLHR
+525 RLVLARAVLHH

-554 ADIQAALER
+554 AAIQAALER

-585 IVVLEQGEIIQQGN
+585 IVVLDQGEVIQQGN
-599 YRQLVQEERGAFSQL
+599 YRQLEQDERGAFSQL

-620 VIATP
+620 LTATP

>member
-1 MYHLRLYMTKLY
+1 MTKLY
-13 AVNGGALFLNIG
+13 SVNGGALFLNIG
-25 CMIIVSLLEGLG
+25 CMIIVSLLEGFG
-37 IYMLVPMLAAIGIFG
+37 IYMLVPMLAAIGVFV
-52 GHAGIP
+52 GHSGMP
-58 FLSGGFDLFLSNI
+58 FLSGGLEHFLPFI
-71 PKSWLLQGML
+71 PKSWLLPGML
-81 LLFVLLLIGQA
+81 MVFIVLLTGQA

-122 KAQWTFYLRQRKSD
+122 KAQWAFYLRQRKSD

-150 GTNLLLQLTTAVIF
+150 GTNLLLQLTTAVMF
-164 TLIQI
+164 TMIQI

-183 FLCGLGLFVVF
+183 FLSGLGLFVVF
-194 RRSIQNAKQLGDRT
+194 RRSIRNAKQLGDRT

-237 NIDWFRSLT
+237 NIHWFRSLT

-271 AVFVACIMLVSLQW
+271 AVFVACVIFTSLQW
-285 LHVSPEKLIVLILIF
+285 LHVTPEKLIVLILIF

-314 EYIMSMLSAFESVT
+314 EYIMSMISAFESVT

-333 CEAFSDPSL
+333 CEAFTDPSL
-342 TALTTFETH
+342 I
-351 VSSDLSATHKSV
+351 V
-363 SASTTASARQPF
+363 SASVRQPLS
-375 YLRTGIE
+375 LRHGIE
-382 CSGLDYRY
+382 CSHLDYRY
-390 DGTAELALH
+390 DGAAESALR

-425 DVLMGFLRPTQGQ
+425 DVLMGFLRPTGGQ
-438 IKMDG
+438 ITIDG
-443 HVLNDEL
+443 LVLDDEL
-450 LPQWRQS
+450 LLQWRQS

-476 KLADANASEQQ
+476 MLADKDASEQQ

-497 DGFVTRLPE
+497 DNFVSRLPE

-525 RLVLARAVLHR
+525 RLVLARAVLHH
-536 PPVLILD
+536 PSVLILD

-554 ADIQAALER
+554 AAIQAALER

-585 IVVLEQGEIIQQGN
+585 IVVLDQGEVIQQGN
-599 YRQLVQEERGAFSQL
+599 YHQLEQEERGAFSQL

-620 VIATP
+620 VTATP

>member
-1 MYHLRLYMTKLY
+1 MVHLRLYMTKLY
-13 AVNGGALFLNIG
+13 SVNGGALFLNIG
-25 CMIIVSLLEGLG
+25 CMIIVSLLEGFG
-37 IYMLVPMLAAIGIFG
+37 IYMLVPMLAAIGVFV
-52 GHAGIP
+52 GHSGMP
-58 FLSGGFDLFLSNI
+58 FLSGGLEHFLPFI
-71 PKSWLLQGML
+71 PKSWLLPGML
-81 LLFVLLLIGQA
+81 MVFIVLLTGQA
-92 LLQRYQSILNSRIQQ
+92 MLQRYQSILNSRIQQ

-122 KAQWTFYLRQRKSD
+122 KAQWAFYLRQRKSD

-150 GTNLLLQLTTAVIF
+150 GTNLLLQLTTAVMF
-164 TLIQI
+164 TMIQI

-183 FLCGLGLFVVF
+183 FLSGLGLFVVF
-194 RRSIQNAKQLGDRT
+194 RRSIRNAKQLGDRT

-237 NIDWFRSLT
+237 NIHWFRSLT

-271 AVFVACIMLVSLQW
+271 AVFVASVIFISLQW
-285 LHVSPEKLIVLILIF
+285 LHVTPEKLIVLILIF

-314 EYIMSMLSAFESVT
+314 EYIMSMISAFESVT

-333 CEAFSDPSL
+333 CEAFTDPSL
-342 TALTTFETH
+342 I
-351 VSSDLSATHKSV
+351 V
-363 SASTTASARQPF
+363 SASVRQPLS
-375 YLRTGIE
+375 LRHGIE
-382 CSGLDYRY
+382 CSHLDYRY
-390 DGTAELALH
+390 DGAAESALRH
-399 QINLFI
+399 INLFI

-425 DVLMGFLRPTQGQ
+425 DVLMGFLRPTGGQ
-438 IKMDG
+438 ITIDG
-443 HVLNDEL
+443 FVLDDEL
-450 LPQWRQS
+450 LLQWRQS

-476 KLADANASEQQ
+476 MLADKDASEQQ

-497 DGFVTRLPE
+497 DNFVSRLPE

-525 RLVLARAVLHR
+525 RLVLARAVLHH
-536 PPVLILD
+536 PSVLILD

-554 ADIQAALER
+554 AAIQAALER

-585 IVVLEQGEIIQQGN
+585 IVVLDQGEVIQQGN
-599 YRQLVQEERGAFSQL
+599 YHQLEQEERGAFSQL

-620 VIATP
+620 VAATP

>member
-1 MYHLRLYMTKLY
+1 MVHLRLYMTKLY
-13 AVNGGALFLNIG
+13 SVNGGALFLNIG
-25 CMIIVSLLEGLG
+25 CMIIVSLLEGFG
-37 IYMLVPMLAAIGIFG
+37 IYMLVPMLAAIGVLV
-52 GHAGIP
+52 GHSGMP
-58 FLSGGFDLFLSNI
+58 FLSDGLDHFLPFI
-71 PKSWLLQGML
+71 PKSWLLPGML
-81 LLFVLLLIGQA
+81 MVFVVLLTGQA
-92 LLQRYQSILNSRIQQ
+92 LLQRYQTILNSRIQQ

-122 KAQWTFYLRQRKSD
+122 KAQWAFYLRQRKSD

-150 GTNLLLQLTTAVIF
+150 GTNLLLQLTTAVMF

-183 FLCGLGLFVVF
+183 FLSGLGLFVVF
-194 RRSIQNAKQLGDRT
+194 RRSIRNAKQLGDRT

-222 MNGMKDIKSNLLEAA
+222 MNGMKDIKSNLLEAS
-237 NIDWFRSLT
+237 NIHWFRSLT

-256 VRQNATTQFFHRTAA
+256 VRQNASTQFFHRTAA
-271 AVFVACIMLVSLQW
+271 AVFVACVIFISLQW
-285 LHVSPEKLIVLILIF
+285 LHVTSEKLIVLILIF

-314 EYIMSMLSAFESVT
+314 EYIMSMISAFESVT

-333 CEAFSDPSL
+333 CEAFSDPSV
-342 TALTTFETH
+342 FN
-351 VSSDLSATHKSV
+351 LS
-363 SASTTASARQPF
+363 SASVRQPLS
-375 YLRTGIE
+375 LRHGIE
-382 CSGLDYRY
+382 CSHLGYRY
-390 DGTAELALH
+390 DGAAEPALRR
-399 QINLFI
+399 INLFI

-425 DVLMGFLRPTQGQ
+425 DVLMGFLRPTGGQ
-438 IKMDG
+438 ITIDG
-443 HVLNDEL
+443 LVLDDEL

-476 KLADANASEQQ
+476 MLADKDASEQQ
-487 LWEALHFAAA
+487 LWQALHFAAA
-497 DGFVTRLPE
+497 DSFVSRLPE

-525 RLVLARAVLHR
+525 RLVLARAVLHH

-554 ADIQAALER
+554 AAIQAALER

-585 IVVLEQGEIIQQGN
+585 IVVLDQGEVIQQGN
-599 YRQLVQEERGAFSQL
+599 YRQLEQEERGAFSQL

-620 VIATP
+620 LTATP

>member
-1 MYHLRLYMTKLY
+1 MAHLRLYLTKLY
-13 AVNGGALFLNIG
+13 TVNGGTLILNIV
-25 CMIIVSLLEGLG
+25 CMMIISLLEGVG
-37 IYMLVPMLAAIGIFG
+37 IYMLVPMLAAIGVFA
-52 GHAGIP
+52 GHSGLP
-58 FLSGGFDLFLSNI
+58 FLSGGFDHFLSYI
-71 PKSWLLQGML
+71 PKSWLLPGML
-81 LLFVLLLIGQA
+81 LLFVVLLTGQA
-92 LLQRYQSILNSRIQQ
+92 LLQRYQSVLSSQIQQ

-150 GTNLLLQLTTAVIF
+150 GTNLLLQLTTAIMF

-183 FLCGLGLFVVF
+183 FLSGLGLFVVF
-194 RRSIQNAKQLGDRT
+194 RRSIRNAKQLGDRT
-208 TELSQVYFAGITDH
+208 TELSQIYFAGITDH

-246 QRMEDNTTQF
+246 RRMEDNSTQF
-256 VRQNATTQFFHRTAA
+256 VRQNATTQFLHRTAA
-271 AVFVACIMLVSLQW
+271 AVFVVCLIFASLQW

-314 EYIMSMLSAFESVT
+314 EYIMSMISAFESVT

-342 TALTTFETH
+342 LAVTSSAAR
-351 VSSDLSATHKSV
+351 VSSAGSELHVA
-363 SASTTASARQPF
+363 ASTRHPLL
-375 YLRTGIE
+375 LRSGIE
-382 CSGLDYRY
+382 CSGLNYRY
-390 DGTAELALH
+390 DGAAEPALH

-412 IVGKSGAGKSTMV
+412 IVGKSGAGKSTLV
-425 DVLMGFLRPTQGQ
+425 DVLMGFLRPTGGQ
-438 IKMDG
+438 IKIDG
-443 HVLNDEL
+443 HVLDDEL

-476 KLADANASEQQ
+476 KLADRNASEEQ

-497 DGFVTRLPE
+497 DSFVARLPE

-525 RLVLARAVLHR
+525 RLVLARAVLHH

-554 ADIQAALER
+554 AAIQAALER

-585 IVVLEQGEIIQQGN
+585 IVVLEQGEVIQQGN

-614 LSYQSS
+614 LSYQSG
-620 VIATP
+620 ITATP

>member
-1 MYHLRLYMTKLY
+1 MTHLRLYMTKLY
-13 AVNGGALFLNIG
+13 GVNGGALFLNIG
-25 CMIIVSLLEGLG
+25 CMILVSLLESVG
-37 IYMLVPMLAAIGIFG
+37 IYMLVPMLAAIGVFG
-52 GHAGIP
+52 GHSEMP
-58 FLSGGFDLFLSNI
+58 FLSDGLDYFLPYI
-71 PKSWLLQGML
+71 PNSWLLPGML
-81 LLFVLLLIGQA
+81 LLFVALLTGQA
-92 LLQRYQSILNSRIQQ
+92 LLQRYQSILSSQIQQ

-122 KAQWTFYLRQRKSD
+122 KAQWAFYLRQRKSD

-150 GTNLLLQLTTAVIF
+150 GTNLLLQLVTAVMF

-183 FLCGLGLFVVF
+183 FVSGLVLFVVF
-194 RRSIQNAKQLGDRT
+194 RRSIRNAKQLGDRT

-237 NIDWFRSLT
+237 NIRWFRSLT

-256 VRQNATTQFFHRTAA
+256 VRQNATTQFFHRIAA
-271 AVFVACIMLVSLQW
+271 AIFVVSVLFVSLQW
-285 LHVSPEKLIVLILIF
+285 LHVTPEKLIVLILIF

-314 EYIMSMLSAFESVT
+314 EYIMSMVSAFESVT
-328 KVQQE
+328 KVQRE
-333 CEAFSDPSL
+333 CEAFSDSSL
-342 TALTTFETH
+342 IGLTSSETH
-351 VSSDLSATHKSV
+351 VPFDLSEHQLASV
-363 SASTTASARQPF
+363 SVRQP
-375 YLRTGIE
+375 LSLHNGIE
-382 CSGLDYRY
+382 CTRLDYCY
-390 DGTAELALH
+390 EGAVEPALR

-425 DVLMGFLRPTQGQ
+425 DVLMGFLRPTSGQ
-438 IKMDG
+438 IQIDG
-443 HVLNDEL
+443 HVLDDEL
-450 LPQWRQS
+450 LPLWRQS

-476 KLADANASEQQ
+476 KLADKDATEQQ

-497 DGFVTRLPE
+497 DHFVSRLPE

-525 RLVLARAVLHR
+525 RLVLARAILHH

-554 ADIQAALER
+554 AAIQAALER

-585 IVVLEQGEIIQQGN
+585 IVVLDQGEIIQQGN
-599 YRQLVQEERGAFSQL
+599 YRQLVEEERGAFSQL
-614 LSYQSS
+614 LSYQSTVS
-620 VIATP
+620 AAP

>member
-1 MYHLRLYMTKLY
+1 MVHLRLYMTKLY
-13 AVNGGALFLNIG
+13 SVNGGALFLNIG
-25 CMIIVSLLEGLG
+25 CMIMVSLLEGFG
-37 IYMLVPMLAAIGIFG
+37 IYMLVPMLAAIGVFV
-52 GHAGIP
+52 GHSGMP
-58 FLSGGFDLFLSNI
+58 FLSGGLEHFLAFI
-71 PKSWLLQGML
+71 PKSWLLPGML
-81 LLFVLLLIGQA
+81 MVFIVLLTGQA
-92 LLQRYQSILNSRIQQ
+92 MLQRYQSILNSRIQQ

-122 KAQWTFYLRQRKSD
+122 KAQWAFYLRQRKSD

-150 GTNLLLQLTTAVIF
+150 GTNLLLQLTTAVMF
-164 TLIQI
+164 TMIQI

-183 FLCGLGLFVVF
+183 FLSGLGLFVVF
-194 RRSIQNAKQLGDRT
+194 RRSIRNAKQLGDRT

-237 NIDWFRSLT
+237 NIHWFRSLT

-271 AVFVACIMLVSLQW
+271 AVFVACVIFISLQW
-285 LHVSPEKLIVLILIF
+285 LHVTPEKLIVLILIF

-314 EYIMSMLSAFESVT
+314 EYIMSMISAFESVT

-333 CEAFSDPSL
+333 CEAFTDPSL
-342 TALTTFETH
+342 I
-351 VSSDLSATHKSV
+351 V
-363 SASTTASARQPF
+363 SASVRQPLS
-375 YLRTGIE
+375 LRHGIE
-382 CSGLDYRY
+382 CSHLDYRY
-390 DGTAELALH
+390 DGAAESALRN
-399 QINLFI
+399 INLFI

-425 DVLMGFLRPTQGQ
+425 DVLMGFLRPTGGQ
-438 IKMDG
+438 ITIDG
-443 HVLNDEL
+443 LVLDDEL
-450 LPQWRQS
+450 LLQWRQS

-476 KLADANASEQQ
+476 MLADKDASEQQ

-497 DGFVTRLPE
+497 DNFVSRLPE

-525 RLVLARAVLHR
+525 RLVLARAVLHH
-536 PPVLILD
+536 PSVLILD

-554 ADIQAALER
+554 AAIQAALER

-585 IVVLEQGEIIQQGN
+585 IVVLDQGEVIQQGN
-599 YRQLVQEERGAFSQL
+599 YHQLEQEERGAFSQL

-620 VIATP
+620 VTATP

>member
-1 MYHLRLYMTKLY
+1 MTHLRLYMTKLY
-13 AVNGGALFLNIG
+13 GVNGGALFLNIG
-25 CMIIVSLLEGLG
+25 CMIIVSLLESVG
-37 IYMLVPMLAAIGIFG
+37 IYMLVPMLAAIGVFG
-52 GHAGIP
+52 GHSEMP
-58 FLSGGFDLFLSNI
+58 FLSDTFDYLLPHI
-71 PKSWLLQGML
+71 PKSWLLPGML
-81 LLFVLLLIGQA
+81 LLFVVLLTGQA
-92 LLQRYQSILNSRIQQ
+92 LLQRYQSILSSRIQQ

-122 KAQWTFYLRQRKSD
+122 KAQWAFYLRQRKSD

-150 GTNLLLQLTTAVIF
+150 GTNLLLQLVTAVMF

-183 FLCGLGLFVVF
+183 FLSGLVLFVVF
-194 RRSIQNAKQLGDRT
+194 RRSIRNAKQLGDRT
-208 TELSQVYFAGITDH
+208 TELSQAYFAGITDH
-222 MNGMKDIKSNLLEAA
+222 MNGMKDIKSNLLEVA
-237 NIDWFRSLT
+237 NIRWFRSLT

-256 VRQNATTQFFHRTAA
+256 VRQNATTQFFHRIAA
-271 AVFVACIMLVSLQW
+271 AIFVVSVLFVSLQW
-285 LHVSPEKLIVLILIF
+285 LHVTPEKLIVLILIF
-300 SRLWPRFALIQASL
+300 SRLWPRFALIQASI
-314 EYIMSMLSAFESVT
+314 EYIMSMVSAFESVT
-328 KVQQE
+328 KVQRE
-333 CEAFSDPSL
+333 CEAFSDSSL
-342 TALTTFETH
+342 IGLTSSETH
-351 VSSDLSATHKSV
+351 VPFDSSEYHLSSR
-363 SASTTASARQPF
+363 SARQP
-375 YLRTGIE
+375 LSLHNGIE
-382 CSGLDYRY
+382 CTRLDYCY
-390 DGTAELALH
+390 EGAAEPALR

-425 DVLMGFLRPTQGQ
+425 DVLMGFLRPTRGQ
-438 IKMDG
+438 IQIDG
-443 HVLNDEL
+443 HVLDDEL
-450 LPQWRQS
+450 LPLWRQS

-476 KLADANASEQQ
+476 KLADKDATEQQ

-497 DGFVTRLPE
+497 DHFVSRLPE

-525 RLVLARAVLHR
+525 RLVLARAILHH

-554 ADIQAALER
+554 AAIQAALER

-585 IVVLEQGEIIQQGN
+585 IVVLDQGEIIQQGN
-599 YRQLVQEERGAFSQL
+599 YHQLVKEERGAFSQL
-614 LSYQSS
+614 LSYQSTVS
-620 VIATP
+620 AAP

>member
-1 MYHLRLYMTKLY
+1 MVHLRLYMTKLY
-13 AVNGGALFLNIG
+13 SVNGGALFLNIG
-25 CMIIVSLLEGLG
+25 CMIIVSLLEGFG
-37 IYMLVPMLAAIGIFG
+37 IYMLVPMLAAIGVFV
-52 GHAGIP
+52 GHSGMP
-58 FLSGGFDLFLSNI
+58 FLSDGLDHFLPFI
-71 PKSWLLQGML
+71 PKSWLLPGILMV
-81 LLFVLLLIGQA
+81 FVVLLTGQA
-92 LLQRYQSILNSRIQQ
+92 WLQRYQSILNSRIQQ

-122 KAQWTFYLRQRKSD
+122 KAQWAFYLRQRKSD

-150 GTNLLLQLTTAVIF
+150 GTNLLLQLTTAVMF

-183 FLCGLGLFVVF
+183 FLSGLGLFVVF
-194 RRSIQNAKQLGDRT
+194 RRSIRNAKQLGDRT

-237 NIDWFRSLT
+237 NIHWFRSLT

-271 AVFVACIMLVSLQW
+271 AVFVACLIFISLQW
-285 LHVSPEKLIVLILIF
+285 LHVTPEKLIVLILIF

-314 EYIMSMLSAFESVT
+314 EYIMSMISAFESVT

-333 CEAFSDPSL
+333 CEAFSDPSVFNL
-342 TALTTFETH
+342 
-351 VSSDLSATHKSV
+351 SSAAV
-363 SASTTASARQPF
+363 RQPLS
-375 YLRTGIE
+375 LRHGIE
-382 CSGLDYRY
+382 CSHLDYRY
-390 DGTAELALH
+390 DGAAEPALRH
-399 QINLFI
+399 INLFI

-412 IVGKSGAGKSTMV
+412 IVGKSGSGKSTMV
-425 DVLMGFLRPTQGQ
+425 DVLMGFLRPTGGQ
-438 IKMDG
+438 ITIDG
-443 HVLNDEL
+443 LVLDDEL

-476 KLADANASEQQ
+476 MLADKDASEQQ

-497 DGFVTRLPE
+497 DSFVSRLPE

-525 RLVLARAVLHR
+525 RLVLARAVLHH
-536 PPVLILD
+536 PSVLILD

-554 ADIQAALER
+554 AAIQAALER

-585 IVVLEQGEIIQQGN
+585 IVVLDQGEVIQQGN
-599 YRQLVQEERGAFSQL
+599 YHQLEQEERGAFSQL

-620 VIATP
+620 LTATP

>member
-1 MYHLRLYMTKLY
+1 MVHLRLYMTKLY
-13 AVNGGALFLNIG
+13 SVNGGALFLNIG
-25 CMIIVSLLEGLG
+25 CMIIVSLLEGFG
-37 IYMLVPMLAAIGIFG
+37 IYMLVPMLAAIGVFV
-52 GHAGIP
+52 GHSGMP
-58 FLSGGFDLFLSNI
+58 FLSDGLDHFLPFV
-71 PKSWLLQGML
+71 PKSWLLPGML
-81 LLFVLLLIGQA
+81 MVFVVLLTGQA

-122 KAQWTFYLRQRKSD
+122 KAQWAFYLRQRKSD

-150 GTNLLLQLTTAVIF
+150 GTNLLLQLTTAVMF

-183 FLCGLGLFVVF
+183 FLSGLGLFVVF
-194 RRSIQNAKQLGDRT
+194 RRSIRNAKQLGDRT

-237 NIDWFRSLT
+237 NIHWFRSLT

-256 VRQNATTQFFHRTAA
+256 VRQNASTQFFHRTAA
-271 AVFVACIMLVSLQW
+271 AVFVACVIFISLQW
-285 LHVSPEKLIVLILIF
+285 LHVTSEKLIVLILIF

-314 EYIMSMLSAFESVT
+314 EYIMSMISAFESVT

-333 CEAFSDPSL
+333 CEAFSDPSVFNL
-342 TALTTFETH
+342 
-351 VSSDLSATHKSV
+351 SSAAV
-363 SASTTASARQPF
+363 RQPLS
-375 YLRTGIE
+375 LRHGIE
-382 CSGLDYRY
+382 CSHLDYRY
-390 DGTAELALH
+390 DGAAEPALRR
-399 QINLFI
+399 INLFI

-425 DVLMGFLRPTQGQ
+425 DVLMGFLRPTGGQ
-438 IKMDG
+438 ITIDG
-443 HVLNDEL
+443 LVLDDEL

-476 KLADANASEQQ
+476 MLADKDASEQQ

-497 DGFVTRLPE
+497 DSFVSRLPE

-525 RLVLARAVLHR
+525 RLVLARAVLHH

-554 ADIQAALER
+554 AAIQAALER

-585 IVVLEQGEIIQQGN
+585 IVVLDQGEVIQQGN
-599 YRQLVQEERGAFSQL
+599 YRQLEQEERGAFSQL

-620 VIATP
+620 LTATP

>member
-1 MYHLRLYMTKLY
+1 MVHLRLYITKLY
-13 AVNGGALFLNIG
+13 SVNGGALFLNIG
-25 CMIIVSLLEGLG
+25 CMIIVSLLEGFG
-37 IYMLVPMLAAIGIFG
+37 IYMLVPMLAAIGVFV
-52 GHAGIP
+52 GHSGMP
-58 FLSGGFDLFLSNI
+58 FLSDGLDHFLPFV
-71 PKSWLLQGML
+71 PKSWLLPGML
-81 LLFVLLLIGQA
+81 MVFVVLLTGQA

-122 KAQWTFYLRQRKSD
+122 KAQWAFYLRQRKSD

-150 GTNLLLQLTTAVIF
+150 GTNLLLQLTTAVMF
-164 TLIQI
+164 TMIQI

-183 FLCGLGLFVVF
+183 FLSGLGLFVVF
-194 RRSIQNAKQLGDRT
+194 RRSIRNAKQLGDRT

-237 NIDWFRSLT
+237 NIHWFRSLT

-271 AVFVACIMLVSLQW
+271 AVFVACVIFTSLQW
-285 LHVSPEKLIVLILIF
+285 LHVTPEKLIVLILIF

-314 EYIMSMLSAFESVT
+314 EYIMSMISAFESVT

-333 CEAFSDPSL
+333 CEAFTDPSL
-342 TALTTFETH
+342 I
-351 VSSDLSATHKSV
+351 V
-363 SASTTASARQPF
+363 SASVRQPLS
-375 YLRTGIE
+375 LRHGIE
-382 CSGLDYRY
+382 CRHLDYRY
-390 DGTAELALH
+390 DSAAEPALRH
-399 QINLFI
+399 INLFI

-412 IVGKSGAGKSTMV
+412 IVGKSGAGKSTLV
-425 DVLMGFLRPTQGQ
+425 DVLMGFLRPTGGQ
-438 IKMDG
+438 ITIDG
-443 HVLNDEL
+443 HVLDDDL

-476 KLADANASEQQ
+476 KLADKDASEQQ

-497 DGFVTRLPE
+497 DSFVSRLPE

-525 RLVLARAVLHR
+525 RLVLARAVLHH

-554 ADIQAALER
+554 AAIQAALER

-585 IVVLEQGEIIQQGN
+585 IVVLDQGEVIQQGN
-599 YRQLVQEERGAFSQL
+599 YRQLEQEERGAFSQL

-620 VIATP
+620 VTATP

>member
-1 MYHLRLYMTKLY
+1 MTHLRLYMTKLY
-13 AVNGGALFLNIG
+13 GVNGGALFLNIG
-25 CMIIVSLLEGLG
+25 CMILVSLLESVG
-37 IYMLVPMLAAIGIFG
+37 IYMLVPMLAAIGVFG
-52 GHAGIP
+52 GHSEMP
-58 FLSGGFDLFLSNI
+58 FLSDGFDYLLPHI
-71 PKSWLLQGML
+71 PKSWLLPGML
-81 LLFVLLLIGQA
+81 LLFVALLTGQA
-92 LLQRYQSILNSRIQQ
+92 LLQRYQSILSSRIQQ

-122 KAQWTFYLRQRKSD
+122 KAQWAFYLRQRKSD

-150 GTNLLLQLTTAVIF
+150 GTNLLLQLVTAVMF

-183 FLCGLGLFVVF
+183 FLSGLVLFVVF
-194 RRSIQNAKQLGDRT
+194 RRSIRNAKQLGDRT

-222 MNGMKDIKSNLLEAA
+222 MNGMKDIKSNLLEVA
-237 NIDWFRSLT
+237 NIRWFRSLT

-256 VRQNATTQFFHRTAA
+256 VRQNATTQFFHRIAA
-271 AVFVACIMLVSLQW
+271 AIFVVSVLFVSLQW
-285 LHVSPEKLIVLILIF
+285 LHVTPEKLIVLILIF
-300 SRLWPRFALIQASL
+300 SRLWPRFSLIQASL
-314 EYIMSMLSAFESVT
+314 EYIMSMVSAFESVT
-328 KVQQE
+328 KVQRE
-333 CEAFSDPSL
+333 CEAFSDSSL
-342 TALTTFETH
+342 IGLTSSETH
-351 VSSDLSATHKSV
+351 VPFDSSEHQLASV
-363 SASTTASARQPF
+363 SVRQP
-375 YLRTGIE
+375 LSLHNGIE
-382 CSGLDYRY
+382 CTRLDYCY
-390 DGTAELALH
+390 EGAAEPALR

-425 DVLMGFLRPTQGQ
+425 DVLMGFLRPTSGQ
-438 IKMDG
+438 IQIDG
-443 HVLNDEL
+443 HVLDDEL
-450 LPQWRQS
+450 LPLWRQS

-476 KLADANASEQQ
+476 KLTDKDATEQQ

-497 DGFVTRLPE
+497 DHFVSRLPE

-525 RLVLARAVLHR
+525 RLVLARAILHH

-554 ADIQAALER
+554 AAIQAALER

-585 IVVLEQGEIIQQGN
+585 IVVLDQGEIIQQGN
-599 YRQLVQEERGAFSQL
+599 YRQLVEEERGAFSQL
-614 LSYQSS
+614 LSYQSTVS
-620 VIATP
+620 AAP

>member
-1 MYHLRLYMTKLY
+1 MVHLRLYMTKLY
-13 AVNGGALFLNIG
+13 SVNGGALFLNIG
-25 CMIIVSLLEGLG
+25 CMIIVSLLEGFG
-37 IYMLVPMLAAIGIFG
+37 IYMLVPMLAAIGVFV
-52 GHAGIP
+52 GHSGMP
-58 FLSGGFDLFLSNI
+58 FLSDGLDHFLPFV
-71 PKSWLLQGML
+71 PKSWLLPGML
-81 LLFVLLLIGQA
+81 MVFVVLLTGQA

-122 KAQWTFYLRQRKSD
+122 KAQWAFYLRQRKSD

-150 GTNLLLQLTTAVIF
+150 GTNLLLQLTTAVMF

-183 FLCGLGLFVVF
+183 FLSGLGLFVVF
-194 RRSIQNAKQLGDRT
+194 RRSIRNAKQLGDRT

-237 NIDWFRSLT
+237 NIHWFRSLT

-256 VRQNATTQFFHRTAA
+256 VRQNATTQFFHRAMA
-271 AVFVACIMLVSLQW
+271 AVFVACVIFISLQW
-285 LHVSPEKLIVLILIF
+285 LHVTPEKLIVLILIF

-314 EYIMSMLSAFESVT
+314 EYIMSMISAFESVT

-333 CEAFSDPSL
+333 CEAFTDPSLITLASSETRVPSDPS
-342 TALTTFETH
+342 
-351 VSSDLSATHKSV
+351 VVNLS
-363 SASTTASARQPF
+363 SASERQPLS
-375 YLRTGIE
+375 LRHGIE
-382 CSGLDYRY
+382 CSHLDYRY
-390 DGTAELALH
+390 EGAAEPALRH
-399 QINLFI
+399 INLFI
-405 PARGMTA
+405 PAREMTA

-425 DVLMGFLRPTQGQ
+425 DVLMGFLRPTGGQ
-438 IKMDG
+438 IIIDG
-443 HVLNDEL
+443 LVLGDEL

-476 KLADANASEQQ
+476 MLADKDASEQQ

-497 DGFVTRLPE
+497 DNFVSRLPE
-506 GLDTVIGDR
+506 GLDTIIGDR

-525 RLVLARAVLHR
+525 RLVLARAILHH
-536 PPVLILD
+536 PPILILD

-554 ADIQAALER
+554 AAIQAALER

-585 IVVLEQGEIIQQGN
+585 IVVLDQGEVIQQGN
-599 YRQLVQEERGAFSQL
+599 YRQLEQEERGAFSQL

-620 VIATP
+620 VTATP

>member
-1 MYHLRLYMTKLY
+1 MMTHLRLYMTKLY
-13 AVNGGALFLNIG
+13 SVNGGALFLNIG
-25 CMIIVSLLEGLG
+25 CMMIVSLLEGVG
-37 IYMLVPMLAAIGIFG
+37 IYMLVPMLAAIGVFG
-52 GHAGIP
+52 GHSEMP
-58 FLSGGFDLFLSNI
+58 FLSDGFDYFLPYI
-71 PKSWLLQGML
+71 PKSWLLPGML
-81 LLFVLLLIGQA
+81 MLFVVLLTGQA
-92 LLQRYQSILNSRIQQ
+92 WLQRYQSILSSRIQQ

-122 KAQWTFYLRQRKSD
+122 KAQWAFYLRQRKSD

-150 GTNLLLQLTTAVIF
+150 GTNLLLQLTTAVMF

-183 FLCGLGLFVVF
+183 FLSGLVLFVVF
-194 RRSIQNAKQLGDRT
+194 RRSIRNAKQLGDRT
-208 TELSQVYFAGITDH
+208 TELSQIYFAGITDH

-237 NIDWFRSLT
+237 NIHWFRSLT

-256 VRQNATTQFFHRTAA
+256 VRQNATTQFFHRIAA
-271 AVFVACIMLVSLQW
+271 AVFVVSVLFVSLQW
-285 LHVSPEKLIVLILIF
+285 LHVTPEKLIVLILIF

-314 EYIMSMLSAFESVT
+314 EYIMSMISAFESVT
-328 KVQQE
+328 KVQRE
-333 CEAFSDPSL
+333 CEAFSDPALIGL
-342 TALTTFETH
+342 T
-351 VSSDLSATHKSV
+351 SSKAYVPFDSSV
-363 SASTTASARQPF
+363 YHLPSISARQPLS
-375 YLRTGIE
+375 LRNGIE
-382 CSGLDYRY
+382 CSHLDYCY
-390 DGTAELALH
+390 EGAAEPALRH
-399 QINLFI
+399 INLFI

-412 IVGKSGAGKSTMV
+412 IVGKSGAGKSTLV
-425 DVLMGFLRPTQGQ
+425 DVLMGFLRPSEGQ
-438 IKMDG
+438 IKIDG
-443 HVLNDEL
+443 HVLDDEL
-450 LPQWRQS
+450 LPRWRQS

-476 KLADANASEQQ
+476 KLADKDASEQQ

-497 DGFVTRLPE
+497 DNFVSRLPE

-525 RLVLARAVLHR
+525 RLVLARAILHH

-554 ADIQAALER
+554 AAIQAALER
-563 MKGQMTLIVIAHRLS
+563 MKGQITLIVIAHRLS

-585 IVVLEQGEIIQQGN
+585 IVVLDQGEVIQQGN
-599 YRQLVQEERGAFSQL
+599 YHQLVEEERGAFSQL
-614 LSYQSS
+614 LSYQSTVS
-620 VIATP
+620 AAP

>member
-1 MYHLRLYMTKLY
+1 MTKMRLYMTKLY
-13 AVNGGALFLNIG
+13 GVNGGALFLNIG
-25 CMIIVSLLEGLG
+25 CMIIVSLLESVG
-37 IYMLVPMLAAIGIFG
+37 IYMLVPMLAAIGVFG
-52 GHAGIP
+52 GHSEMP
-58 FLSGGFDLFLSNI
+58 FLSDTFDYLLPHI
-71 PKSWLLQGML
+71 PKSWLLPGML
-81 LLFVLLLIGQA
+81 LLFVVLLTGQA
-92 LLQRYQSILNSRIQQ
+92 LLQRYQSILSSRIQQ

-122 KAQWTFYLRQRKSD
+122 KAQWAFYLRQRKSD

-150 GTNLLLQLTTAVIF
+150 GTNLLLQLVTAVMF

-183 FLCGLGLFVVF
+183 FLSGLVLFVVF
-194 RRSIQNAKQLGDRT
+194 RRSIRNAKQLGDRT
-208 TELSQVYFAGITDH
+208 TELSQAYFAGITDH
-222 MNGMKDIKSNLLEAA
+222 MNGMKDIKSNLLEVA
-237 NIDWFRSLT
+237 NIRWFHSLT

-256 VRQNATTQFFHRTAA
+256 VRQNATTQFFHRIAA
-271 AVFVACIMLVSLQW
+271 AIFVVSVLFVSLQW
-285 LHVSPEKLIVLILIF
+285 LHVTPEKLIVLILIF

-314 EYIMSMLSAFESVT
+314 EYIMSMVSAFESVT
-328 KVQQE
+328 KVQRE
-333 CEAFSDPSL
+333 CEAFSDSSL
-342 TALTTFETH
+342 IGLTSSETH
-351 VSSDLSATHKSV
+351 VQFDSSEHQLASV
-363 SASTTASARQPF
+363 SVRQP
-375 YLRTGIE
+375 LSLHNGIE
-382 CSGLDYRY
+382 CTRLDYCY
-390 DGTAELALH
+390 EGAAEPALR

-425 DVLMGFLRPTQGQ
+425 DVLMGFLRPTRGQ
-438 IKMDG
+438 IQIDG
-443 HVLNDEL
+443 HVLDDEL
-450 LPQWRQS
+450 LPLWRQS

-476 KLADANASEQQ
+476 KLADKDATEQQ

-497 DGFVTRLPE
+497 DHFVSRLPE

-525 RLVLARAVLHR
+525 RLVLARAILHH

-554 ADIQAALER
+554 AAIQAALER

-585 IVVLEQGEIIQQGN
+585 IVVLDQGEIIQQGN
-599 YRQLVQEERGAFSQL
+599 YHQLVEEERGAFSQL
-614 LSYQSS
+614 LSYQSTVS
-620 VIATP
+620 AAP

>member
-1 MYHLRLYMTKLY
+1 MVHLRLYMTKLY
-13 AVNGGALFLNIG
+13 SVNGGALFLNIG
-25 CMIIVSLLEGLG
+25 CMIIVSLLEGFG
-37 IYMLVPMLAAIGIFG
+37 IYMLVPMLAAIGVFV
-52 GHAGIP
+52 GHSGMP
-58 FLSGGFDLFLSNI
+58 FLSGGLEHFLPFI
-71 PKSWLLQGML
+71 PKSWLLPGML
-81 LLFVLLLIGQA
+81 MVFIVLLTGQA

-122 KAQWTFYLRQRKSD
+122 KAQWAFYLRQRKSD

-150 GTNLLLQLTTAVIF
+150 GTNLLLQLTTAVMF
-164 TLIQI
+164 TMIQI

-183 FLCGLGLFVVF
+183 FLSGLGLFVVF
-194 RRSIQNAKQLGDRT
+194 RRSIRNAKQLGDRT

-237 NIDWFRSLT
+237 NIHWFRSLT

-271 AVFVACIMLVSLQW
+271 AVFVACVIFTSLQW
-285 LHVSPEKLIVLILIF
+285 LHVTPEKLIVLILIF

-314 EYIMSMLSAFESVT
+314 EYIMSMISAFESVT

-333 CEAFSDPSL
+333 CEAFTDPSL
-342 TALTTFETH
+342 I
-351 VSSDLSATHKSV
+351 V
-363 SASTTASARQPF
+363 SASVRQPLS
-375 YLRTGIE
+375 LRHGIE
-382 CSGLDYRY
+382 CSHLDYRY
-390 DGTAELALH
+390 DGAAESALR

-425 DVLMGFLRPTQGQ
+425 DVLMGFLRPTGGQ
-438 IKMDG
+438 IIIDG
-443 HVLNDEL
+443 LVLDDEL
-450 LPQWRQS
+450 LLQWRQS

-476 KLADANASEQQ
+476 MLADKDASEQQ

-497 DGFVTRLPE
+497 DNFVSRLPE

-525 RLVLARAVLHR
+525 RLVLARAVLHH
-536 PPVLILD
+536 PSVLILD

-554 ADIQAALER
+554 AAIQAALER

-585 IVVLEQGEIIQQGN
+585 IVVLDQGEVIQQGN
-599 YRQLVQEERGAFSQL
+599 YHQLEQEERGAFSQL

-620 VIATP
+620 VTATP

>member
-1 MYHLRLYMTKLY
+1 MTHLRIYMTKLY
-13 AVNGGALFLNIG
+13 DVNGGALFFNMG
-25 CMIIVSLLEGLG
+25 CMIIVSLLEGVG
-37 IYMLVPMLAAIGIFG
+37 IYMLVPMLAAIGVFG
-52 GHAGIP
+52 GHSELP
-58 FLSGGFDLFLSNI
+58 FLSDGFDYFLPYV
-71 PKSWLLQGML
+71 PKSWLLPGML
-81 LLFVLLLIGQA
+81 MLFVVLLTGQA

-122 KAQWTFYLRQRKSD
+122 KAQWAFYLRQRKSD

-150 GTNLLLQLTTAVIF
+150 GTNLLLQLTTAVTF
-164 TLIQI
+164 TLIQV

-183 FLCGLGLFVVF
+183 FLSGLVLFVVF
-194 RRSIQNAKQLGDRT
+194 RRSIRNAKQLGDRT

-237 NIDWFRSLT
+237 NIHWFRSLT

-256 VRQNATTQFFHRTAA
+256 VRQNATTQFFHRVAA
-271 AVFVACIMLVSLQW
+271 AVFVVSVLFVSLQW
-285 LHVSPEKLIVLILIF
+285 LHVTPEKLIVLILIF

-314 EYIMSMLSAFESVT
+314 EYIMSMISAFESVT
-328 KVQQE
+328 KVQRE

-342 TALTTFETH
+342 IGLTSAGAHIPFD
-351 VSSDLSATHKSV
+351 SSVYHLS
-363 SASTTASARQPF
+363 STSARQPLS
-375 YLRTGIE
+375 LRNGIE
-382 CSGLDYRY
+382 CSRLDYCY
-390 DGTAELALH
+390 DGAAEPALR

-425 DVLMGFLRPTQGQ
+425 DVLMGFLRPTRGQ
-438 IKMDG
+438 IKIDG
-443 HVLNDEL
+443 HVLDNEL
-450 LPQWRQS
+450 LPLWRQS

-476 KLADANASEQQ
+476 KLADKDASEQQ

-497 DGFVTRLPE
+497 DSFVSRLPE

-525 RLVLARAVLHR
+525 RLVLARAILHH

-554 ADIQAALER
+554 AAIQAALER

-585 IVVLEQGEIIQQGN
+585 IVVLDQGEVIQQGN
-599 YRQLVQEERGAFSQL
+599 YCQLAKEERGAFSQL

-620 VIATP
+620 VIAAP

>member
-1 MYHLRLYMTKLY
+1 MVHLRLYITKLY
-13 AVNGGALFLNIG
+13 TVNGGALLLNIG
-25 CMIIVSLLEGLG
+25 CMMIISLLEGFG
-37 IYMLVPMLAAIGIFG
+37 IYMLVPMLAAIGVFADHSG
-52 GHAGIP
+52 LP
-58 FLSGGFDLFLSNI
+58 FLSGGLDHFLPYI
-71 PKSWLLQGML
+71 PKNWLLPGML
-81 LLFVLLLIGQA
+81 LLFVVLLTGQA
-92 LLQRYQSILNSRIQQ
+92 LLQRYQSILNSQIQQ

-150 GTNLLLQLTTAVIF
+150 GTNLLLQLTTAVMF

-183 FLCGLGLFVVF
+183 FLSGLGLFVVF
-194 RRSIQNAKQLGDRT
+194 RRSIRNAKQLGDRT
-208 TELSQVYFAGITDH
+208 TELSQIYFAGITDH

-246 QRMEDNTTQF
+246 RRMEDNSTQF
-256 VRQNATTQFFHRTAA
+256 VRQNATTQFLHRTAA
-271 AVFVACIMLVSLQW
+271 AVFVVCLIFASLQW

-314 EYIMSMLSAFESVT
+314 EYIMSMISAFESVS

-342 TALTTFETH
+342 LAITSSAARVPSAASGLY
-351 VSSDLSATHKSV
+351 VST
-363 SASTTASARQPF
+363 SARPPLF
-375 YLRTGIE
+375 LRSGIE
-382 CSGLDYRY
+382 CNGLDFRY
-390 DGTAELALH
+390 DGTAEPALR

-405 PARGMTA
+405 PAQGMTA
-412 IVGKSGAGKSTMV
+412 IVGKSGAGKSTLV
-425 DVLMGFLRPTQGQ
+425 DVLMGFLRPTQGE
-438 IKMDG
+438 IKIDG
-443 HVLNDEL
+443 RVLDDEL

-476 KLADANASEQQ
+476 KLADKEASEKQ

-497 DGFVTRLPE
+497 DSFVARLPQ

-525 RLVLARAVLHR
+525 RLVLARAVLHH

-554 ADIQAALER
+554 AAIQAALER

-599 YRQLVQEERGAFSQL
+599 YRQLEQEERGAFSQL

-620 VIATP
+620 VTATP

>member
-1 MYHLRLYMTKLY
+1 MAHLRLYLTKLY
-13 AVNGGALFLNIG
+13 TVNGGTLILNIV
-25 CMIIVSLLEGLG
+25 CMMIVSLLEGFG
-37 IYMLVPMLAAIGIFG
+37 IYMLVPMLAAIGVFA
-52 GHAGIP
+52 GHSGLP
-58 FLSGGFDLFLSNI
+58 FLSDGFDHFLSYI
-71 PKSWLLQGML
+71 PKSWLLPGML
-81 LLFVLLLIGQA
+81 LLFVVLLTGQA
-92 LLQRYQSILNSRIQQ
+92 LLQRYQSVLSSQIQQ

-150 GTNLLLQLTTAVIF
+150 GTNLLLQLTTAIMF

-183 FLCGLGLFVVF
+183 FLSGLGLFVVF
-194 RRSIQNAKQLGDRT
+194 RRSIRNAKQLGDRT
-208 TELSQVYFAGITDH
+208 TELSQIYFAGITDH

-246 QRMEDNTTQF
+246 RRMEDNSTQF
-256 VRQNATTQFFHRTAA
+256 VRQNATTQFLHRTAA
-271 AVFVACIMLVSLQW
+271 AVFVVCLIFASLQW

-314 EYIMSMLSAFESVT
+314 EYIMSMISAFESVT

-342 TALTTFETH
+342 LAVASSAARVPSAGSAESELH
-351 VSSDLSATHKSV
+351 VAT
-363 SASTTASARQPF
+363 STRYPLF
-375 YLRTGIE
+375 LRSGIE

-390 DGTAELALH
+390 DGAADPALH

-412 IVGKSGAGKSTMV
+412 IVGKSGAGKSTLV
-425 DVLMGFLRPTQGQ
+425 DVLMGFLRPTGGQ
-438 IKMDG
+438 IKIDG
-443 HVLNDEL
+443 RVLDDEL

-476 KLADANASEQQ
+476 KLADRNASEER

-497 DGFVTRLPE
+497 DSFVARLPE

-525 RLVLARAVLHR
+525 RLVLARAVLHH

-554 ADIQAALER
+554 AAIQAALER

-585 IVVLEQGEIIQQGN
+585 IVVLEQGEVIQQGN

-614 LSYQSS
+614 LSYQSGI
-620 VIATP
+620 IATP